1 MYYLDKRRIH
11 FFYLIIDILLVAVSF
26 YLPYKYNPA
35 LVPQN
40 ISGFKLYFPVFAL
53 WGISL
58 IFLLNNHNLYTTDRS
73 LSILA
78 EWWLVLKC
86 VLFSS
91 ILAALFIFVLKIEIF
106 SRLVF
111 LEAIFLLAFSLCI
124 WRAAK
129 RVYVRDLIQRGYF
142 NQNILIVGSGRVGAM
157 VSEEIQ
163 NNPYLGLK
171 IIGFLD
177 DTRTGQVGDFKVLG
191 KIKDLEAIVKRDFID
206 EVYITIPS
214 ERKVT
219 SEVLLQAIKLG
230 KTVRIAVERFDLPY
244 RQIGLNYV
252 GFMPLI
258 TYFERGLHGTEQT
271 IKRLFD
277 VMGAGMIL
285 ILLSPLFL
293 IIALLVKL
301 ENPGQVFY
309 VSLRC
314 GKKGRIFNFYKF
326 RSMVNNADNYKE
338 YLRPHSEVRGP
349 IFKIKKDP
357 RITRLGR
364 LLRRYSLDEL
374 PQLINVLKGD
384 MSLVG
389 PRPFPIDESQKLEDK
404 HMPRLN
410 IKPGITGLAQI
421 RGRSDLSFEHWA
433 RWDLWYIN
441 NWSFGLDLKILWWTI
456 PAVLKGKGAY

>member
-11 FFYLIIDILLVAVSF
+11 FLYLIVDILLVAVSY
-26 YLPYKYNPA
+26 YLPYKYNPS
-35 LVPQN
+35 LVAQN
-40 ISGFKLYFPVFAL
+40 ILGFKLYFPVFAL

-58 IFLLNNHNLYTTDRS
+58 IFLLNNCNLYTTDRS

-78 EWWLVLKC
+78 EWWLVIKC

-91 ILAALFIFVLKIEIF
+91 VLAVLYIFALKIEIF
-106 SRLVF
+106 SRVVF
-111 LEAIFLLAFSLCI
+111 FEAIFLLAFSLCL
-124 WRAAK
+124 WRSAK
-129 RVYVRDLIQRGYF
+129 RAYVRNLIRKGYF
-142 NQNILIVGSGRVGAM
+142 NKNILIVGSGRAGV
-157 VSEEIQ
+157 VLSEEIE
-163 NNPYLGLK
+163 NNSYLGLK

-177 DTRTGQVGDFKVLG
+177 DTRTGEIGSYKVLG
-191 KIKDLEAIVKRDFID
+191 KIQDLETIVKRDFID
-206 EVYITIPS
+206 EIYITIPS

-230 KTVRIAVERFDLPY
+230 KTIRVVAERFDLPY
-244 RQIGLNYV
+244 RKVDLNYI
-252 GFMPLI
+252 GFIPLV

-277 VMGAGMIL
+277 FIGAGMIL

-293 IIALLVKL
+293 IIGILIKL
-301 ENPGQVFY
+301 ESPGPVFY
-309 VSLRC
+309 LSSRC

-326 RSMVNNADNYKE
+326 RSMINNADNYKE

-389 PRPFPIDESQKLEDK
+389 PRPFPVDESQGLEDK
-404 HMPRLN
+404 YMPRLN

-421 RGRSDLSFEHWA
+421 RGRSDLAFERWA

-441 NWSFGLDLKILWWTI
+441 NWSFGLDLRILWWTI
-456 PAVLKGKGAY
+456 PSVLKGKGAY